1 MCVIEKVTSM
11 KQASHD
17 PCMKYLQKRATVR
30 PFSGRFDRSLHYR
43 RAVVIPALGETESL
57 PATLQSLSANTPAD
71 ILAETLV
78 LVIVNN
84 RPMQANGK
92 GNSSILQEYIQD
104 NAQTLKWLE
113 TESRQIPLQLG
124 WIDASSRGN
133 ELPPWGGVGLARKIG
148 CDSVLAYL
156 KKSENPTP
164 LHEFVLF
171 SLDADTLVSPGY
183 LEMAGHELLTSGKSG
198 GVIPFKHQQ
207 AGSTEGQAA
216 IDAYE
221 AFLNYYVEGLRRAGS
236 PYAFHTVG
244 SCLCFTAMGYIRANG
259 FPARRQAGED
269 FYFCME
275 LIKTGGLC
283 EIKNTSVFP
292 SSRISHRV
300 PFGTGRRMAEALLN
314 GKEELLVYD
323 FRVFAAV
330 RELLSAVSINLD
342 KDAEHIYTCIHHP
355 PTKDFLEGRDFSR
368 VWTRFRQ
375 QYKGQEALLAAFHR
389 WFDGFVTLK
398 YIHRLTEREWPRQ
411 PLQPMTASLNH
422 LSFSSSQ

>member
-1 MCVIEKVTSM
+1 M
-11 KQASHD
+11 KHTQPD
-17 PCMKYLQKRATVR
+17 PCMKYLQKRASTK
-30 PFSGRFDRSLHYR
+30 PLSGRFDRRRRYR
-43 RAVVIPALGETESL
+43 RAVVIPALGE
-57 PATLQSLSANTPAD
+57 
-71 ILAETLV
+71 AETLPLTLKSLYASSPPEV
-78 LVIVNN
+78 LSDTLILIIVNN
-84 RPMQANGK
+84 RSPETGLPK
-92 GNSSILQEYIQD
+92 DDHELKEYIR
-104 NAQTLKWLE
+104 NNTLTLRWLE
-113 TESRQIPLQLG
+113 THTPGFSSQLG
-124 WIDASSRGN
+124 WIDASSPRC
-133 ELPPWGGVGLARKIG
+133 ELPPRSGIGLARKIG
-148 CDSVLAYL
+148 CDSILAFL
-156 KKSENPTP
+156 KESENLTP
-164 LHEFVLF
+164 LKEFVLF

-207 AGSTEGQAA
+207 AVSTEGQAA

-323 FRVFAAV
+323 FRVFAAL

-398 YIHRLTEREWPRQ
+398 YIHTLTEREWPRQ